1 MNTEPRHEGDYSGR
15 QVEAAHRV
23 LMDVGQVLN
32 SFHDTIVVVGC
43 WVPDLLLPDA
53 RPEHVGSIDVD
64 LALDAAKLNDGRY
77 AELLKLLLDTQRY
90 IPGDKLFDRATRR
103 LCR

>member
-1 MNTEPRHEGDYSGR
+1 PRHEGDYSDR

-32 SFHDTIVVVGC
+32 SFHATIVVVGGG
-43 WVPDLLLPDA
+43 VPDLLLPDA

-77 AELLKLLLDTQRY
+77 DELVKLLVDTECY
-90 IPGDKLFDRATRR
+90 EPGDKLVQLITYVD
-103 LCR
+103 